1 MNRVLAASE
10 PETKFRTQG
19 TTRLLDGAISVP
31 NLRFIASVVTELAAL
46 VPHCLETDR
55 RRAMERIH
63 SNLQATENLLDETY
77 RIARQFAETHENA
90 QRISLAQRFLDE
102 YEDAVV
108 NLGRTVEMCDL
119 YQKGE
124 YSTILTKYPGST

>member
-10 PETKFRTQG
+10 PETKFKTQD
-19 TTRLLDGAISVP
+19 TMRLFDRAISVP
-31 NLRFIASVVTELAAL
+31 NLRFIASFVTEFAAL
-46 VPHCLETDR
+46 APHCLDTDR

-63 SNLQATENLLDETY
+63 SNLHAAENLLDETY
-77 RIARQFAETHENA
+77 RIARQFAEAHENA

-102 YEDAVV
+102 YEDAIV
-108 NLGRTVEMCDL
+108 NLGKTVEMCDL

-124 YSTILTKYPGST
+124 YSTVLTK